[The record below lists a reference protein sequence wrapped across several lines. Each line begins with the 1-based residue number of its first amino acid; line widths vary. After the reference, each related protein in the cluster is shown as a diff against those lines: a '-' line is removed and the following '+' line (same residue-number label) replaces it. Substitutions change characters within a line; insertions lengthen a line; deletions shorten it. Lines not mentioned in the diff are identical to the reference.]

1 MSSSPGAGSPGPPDD
16 PEPLGLDLSALVPL
30 FVAESEERLARMELA
45 LLTLEELP
53 TDREALDEVFRGVHT
68 IKGDAATLGMKDLAD
83 FAHRV
88 EDALELLRSGARQM
102 SSQLATFLLR
112 TVDVAR
118 ELVAEAGGGPTRR
131 RDDLAQLLDEV
142 TARIGDVAAGALT
155 PMPAASG
162 RAAAVAELGSGTLR
176 VEVSRLDELLTLAGE
191 LVAARSQMLGA
202 LEDPSHPRPELLELA
217 RSSERL
223 YLDLQELV
231 MRVRM
236 VAVGPTFRRFQRM
249 VRDQALALGK
259 EAVLELEGT
268 DVELDNSV
276 LQRLRDPL
284 SHLVRNALAHGIE
297 TPAER
302 QRRGKEPTGRILL
315 RSRRAGGNIAIEVTD
330 DGCGLDRGAIVERA
344 RSLGLITQDEEPDPH
359 EVLQLVFQ
367 PGLSTART
375 VSDTAGRGVGLDVVK
390 STVEALRG
398 SVEASSRPGEGT
410 TLSIVLPLTLA
421 VIDALH
427 VTVANQV
434 FVLALDVVD
443 EVLELPR
450 GALPGQRATGVV
462 ELRERAITCV
472 RLSALLGLDPPAGVG
487 PGRENLVA
495 LHLGSTAVGVVVDEV
510 LGKSQ
515 TLIRPLPKLLRRSP
529 GFSGLAALADGR
541 LALILDVADLLRR
554 HGLPTAGKNDAAAPT
569 GRAAGA
575 GANA

>member
-1 MSSSPGAGSPGPPDD
+1 MSSFVGAGSPGAPDD

-53 TDREALDEVFRGVHT
+53 TDREALDEVFRGIHT

-112 TVDVAR
+112 TVDVSR

-131 RDDLAQLLDEV
+131 RDDIAQVLDEV
-142 TARIGDVAAGALT
+142 TSRIGDVAGAVT
-155 PMPAASG
+155 PMPAAPG

-191 LVAARSQMLGA
+191 LVAARSQLLGA
-202 LEDPSHPRPELLELA
+202 LEEVDHPRGELLELA

-297 TPAER
+297 TPAVR
-302 QRRGKEPTGRILL
+302 QQLGKEPTGRILL

-330 DGCGLDRGAIVERA
+330 DGSGLDREAIVERA
-344 RSLGLITQDEEPDPH
+344 RSLGLVAQDEQLDSH
-359 EVLQLVFQ
+359 DALQLVFL

-375 VSDTAGRGVGLDVVK
+375 VSDSAGRGVGLDVVK

-398 SVEASSRPGEGT
+398 TVEASSRPGDGT
-410 TLSIVLPLTLA
+410 TMSIVLPLTLA

-427 VTVANQV
+427 VTVAGQV

-450 GALPGQRATGVV
+450 GSLPPLRATGLV

-472 RLSALLGLDPPAGVG
+472 RLSALLGLDSAAAFG

-495 LHLGSTAVGVVVDEV
+495 VHVGSTAVGIVVDEV

-515 TLIRPLPKLLRRSP
+515 TLIRPLPKLLRRSA

-554 HGLPTAGKNDAAAPT
+554 HGLPTSGKNGGVGPIE
-569 GRAAGA
+569 RNAGA
-575 GANA
+575 GATA